1 MFSSNQILD
10 ITGSLD
16 QITSALNFA
25 MAYSGELNHFSDA
38 EQKRGCKIVFQITED
53 GKYCIGWGFEEV
65 PSGWTEYQF
74 KPDSKIISAIIEQ
87 RLKKIPSEEDDLDD
101 FDGSCERG
109 FRMRQ
114 IDSHTYGVKNPSYGI
129 IYFEP
134 YICFYQMSP

>member
-10 ITGSLD
+10 ISGSLD

-87 RLKKIPSEEDDLDD
+87 RLKEASTQEDGL
-101 FDGSCERG
+101 DGSYERG
-109 FRMRQ
+109 FRMRN
-114 IDSHTYGVKNPSYGI
+114 IDHNTPGVENSFYGI
-129 IYFEP
+129 VYFEP
-134 YICFYQMSP
+134 YTCFYAK

>member
-25 MAYSGELNHFSDA
+25 MAYSGELSHFSDA
-38 EQKRGCKIVFQITED
+38 EQKRGCKIVFQITKD

-65 PSGWTEYQF
+65 PDGWTEYQF

-87 RLKKIPSEEDDLDD
+87 RLKEIPIEEDDLD
-101 FDGSCERG
+101 GSYERG

-114 IDSHTYGVKNPSYGI
+114 IDVHSEDAENRFFGI
-129 IYFEP
+129 ISFEP
-134 YICFYQMSP
+134 YTCFYHK

>member
-10 ITGSLD
+10 ISGSLD

-87 RLKKIPSEEDDLDD
+87 RLKEAPTQEDGL
-101 FDGSCERG
+101 DGSYERG
-109 FRMRQ
+109 FRMRN
-114 IDSHTYGVKNPSYGI
+114 IDHNTSGVENSFYGI
-129 IYFEP
+129 VYFEP
-134 YICFYQMSP
+134 YTCFYAK

>member
-25 MAYSGELNHFSDA
+25 MAYSGQLNRFSDA
-38 EQKRGCKIVFQITED
+38 EQKRGCKIVFQITKD
-53 GKYCIGWGFEEV
+53 GKYCIGWGFGDV

-74 KPDSKIISAIIEQ
+74 KPDSQIISAIIKQ
-87 RLKKIPSEEDDLDD
+87 RLMEAPCPEGGL
-101 FDGSCERG
+101 DGSYERG
-109 FRMRQ
+109 FRVRQ
-114 IDSHTYGVKNPSYGI
+114 IDFQTEGVENPFYGI

-134 YICFYQMSP
+134 YICFYAK

>member
-25 MAYSGELNHFSDA
+25 MAYSGQLNHFSDA
-38 EQKRGCKIVFQITED
+38 EQKRGCKIVFQITKD
-53 GKYCIGWGFEEV
+53 GKYCIGWGFQDV
-65 PSGWTEYQF
+65 PYGWTEYQF

-87 RLKKIPSEEDDLDD
+87 RLREAPCQEGGC
-101 FDGSCERG
+101 DGSYERG
-109 FRMRQ
+109 FRVRQ
-114 IDSHTYGVKNPSYGI
+114 IDFQTEGVENPSYGI

-134 YICFYQMSP
+134 YTCFYAK